1 MRRLAWRLTV
11 ALVECLIVTA
21 LVIGPFVLRMLTS
34 DRF

>member
-1 MRRLAWRLTV
+1 MRLRA
-11 ALVECLIVTA
+11 ALVTIAECLLFTA

>member
-1 MRRLAWRLTV
+1 MRLRA
-11 ALVECLIVTA
+11 ALVMVAECIAFVV

>member
-1 MRRLAWRLTV
+1 MRLRAVVVTI
-11 ALVECLIVTA
+11 AECLLFTA

>member
-1 MRRLAWRLTV
+1 MRLRA
-11 ALVECLIVTA
+11 ALVTIVECLLVTA

>member
-1 MRRLAWRLTV
+1 MRLRAALATI
-11 ALVECLIVTA
+11 VECLLFVA